1 MNTYRSCTF
10 IATLQA
16 TEFGEGQPIAMVG
29 IGQIGADGFP
39 ISCNGPF
46 LWHLQVVR
54 QVMYSGKSF

>member
-46 LWHLQVVR
+46 SMALTSCSASNVF
-54 QVMYSGKSF
+54 G